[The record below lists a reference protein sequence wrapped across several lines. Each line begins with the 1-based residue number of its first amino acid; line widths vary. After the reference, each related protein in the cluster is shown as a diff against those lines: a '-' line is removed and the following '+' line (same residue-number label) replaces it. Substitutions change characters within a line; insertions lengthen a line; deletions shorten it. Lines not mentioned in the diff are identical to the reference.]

1 MNAEDT
7 VRDQLLADGWNLFP
21 DAGFIETAGPFF
33 HRLQDGQPGLC
44 FPVLDKH
51 ENRNGMLQGGA
62 LMTFVDRALG
72 FTARHQTQTLATTTV
87 TLTLQFVDGVKLGET
102 VHVMPT
108 MTRATKQLVFMS
120 GVFMV
125 GERTVC
131 VANGIWKKI
140 VAQPKW

>member
-1 MNAEDT
+1 MNSI
-7 VRDQLLADGWNLFP
+7 DQVCETLIADGWNTFP

-33 HRLQDGQPGLC
+33 HRLKDGEPELC
-44 FPVLDKH
+44 FPVFDKH
-51 ENRNGMLQGGA
+51 ENRNGLLQGGA

-72 FTARHQTQTLATTTV
+72 FTARHKTETPATTTV
-87 TLTLQFVDGVKLGET
+87 TLNLQFVDSVKLGET

-120 GVFMV
+120 GVFVV

-140 VAQPKW
+140 LAQPKW